1 MSVTWIRNQYL
12 KLYIKAFI
20 WMNPSHIV

>member
-12 KLYIKAFI
+12 KFYIKAFI